1 MKKLMLILFVLINS
15 ICHAAN
21 LEFSQ
26 VILIDGTVA
35 FSKTVPAGKVWK
47 IESIS
52 GGDGDLTIN
61 GKLTSL
67 TSLSSYTYYGNFP
80 FWLPSGTVISNNGTP
95 TGTCGFLS
103 IIEYSIV
110 P

>member
-15 ICHAAN
+15 ICYAAN

-52 GGDGDLTIN
+52 GSYGDVNIN
-61 GKLTSL
+61 GKPTRLL
-67 TSLSSYTYYGNFP
+67 DGNLEAGNFP
-80 FWLPSGTVISNNGTP
+80 FWLPSGTVISNAGLSTQ
-95 TGTCGFLS
+95 FLS
-103 IIEYSIV
+103 VIEYSIV

>member
-26 VILIDGTVA
+26 VILIDGEVA

-52 GGDGDLTIN
+52 GTEGYFSIN
-61 GKLTSL
+61 GKFTAFIDGNMKA
-67 TSLSSYTYYGNFP
+67 GNFP
-80 FWLPSGTVISNNGTP
+80 FWLPSGTVISDALTLSPG
-95 TGTCGFLS
+95 CDFLS